1 MTRRFLALAASA
13 ACVFGMHCLMAPAYA
28 ADTRDDRVT
37 ALEEKLDRSLKLI
50 EQLTARVKELE
61 AQRTATAPTQPTAP
75 PATVAET
82 VPQTQAQAQTQT
94 RLENVEQQLTQL
106 AGANAARGG
115 GAAGVPLHG
124 FFDVGIGNHTAN
136 EPELKGA
143 NTGSLDIFL
152 NPQLGEHT
160 RALFELTFEV
170 NEHGQVDADL
180 ERGQIGYQFSDAAT
194 VWIGRF
200 HTPFGYYNT
209 AFHHGQE
216 IATSLRRPRFILF
229 EDQGGVMPNHTVGAW
244 LTGADRLPDGKLTYD
259 LFVGNG
265 QSISSG
271 TIDPR
276 SGGVDHGGAIY
287 GGNLGYVFGD
297 MLNGLKVGVSAFRS
311 AISDDQQIGR
321 ITRVDNA
328 GVYFAYDTDQFEYLG
343 EYYRFNDTDLTDRGP
358 TRRSDAGFLQ
368 LAWRLAFA
376 TPYVRYER
384 AVLDQSDNYF
394 ALQAEGM
401 SYYRVALGLRFD
413 IDPKSA
419 LKFEVARSKNTDR
432 LIDQWSDAMLDY
444 AIRF

>member
-432 LIDQWSDAMLDY
+432 LIDQWTDAMLDY